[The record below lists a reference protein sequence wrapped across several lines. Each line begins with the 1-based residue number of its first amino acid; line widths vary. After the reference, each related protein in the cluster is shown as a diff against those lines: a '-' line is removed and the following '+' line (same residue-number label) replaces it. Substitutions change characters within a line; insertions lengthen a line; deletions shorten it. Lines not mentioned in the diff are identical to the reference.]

1 MIENPNILLTI
12 LMSVPLLG
20 ILFAAIS
27 KESPESAGSNVL
39 SVGILTVVSN
49 LIVLYITG
57 QTTADSTPALQLF
70 EKFEWLSTP
79 KIEFLFTIDSFS
91 LSLLAAVHLA
101 ILLGLIGVHN
111 NTYRQKTQVIFAL
124 LFLEMMTGY
133 LLAADLFSFYIF
145 FEAMLLPLFML
156 VGMLGDVHRQDILYR
171 FFLYNLL
178 GASLLFMALCILFNY
193 QNVNIQDISKAV
205 LSHNLEIIVWG
216 AIFIA
221 FLSRIPIW
229 PFHYWISSINVNIS
243 NPLVFIIANILPLT
257 GVYGLIRFFPLTAP
271 DIIEPYLLALEIISI
286 VTMVVIALIGFSNRD
301 IHYKIFSYMTV
312 YYILYLL
319 GALLPT
325 DALLSN
331 IGFSIFSW
339 LIIVAA
345 IEIIVAHLEKERQST
360 SLPERGILSN
370 LKCASFILSFF
381 ILAAVGLPLSSMF
394 LNNMF
399 IFAGLLTYNLKMA
412 LFILFA
418 IVLSSINL
426 LQHLFYLKY
435 SNNDSAENTNSI
447 SDIPPSVIVAL
458 SVAMALTIISFIN
471 PLWYM
476 E

>member
-1 MIENPNILLTI
+1 MIDNPNMLLTI

-20 ILFAAIS
+20 ILFSSIS
-27 KESPESAGSNVL
+27 KESPESNGANVL
-39 SVGILTVVSN
+39 SVGILTVISN
-49 LIVLYITG
+49 LIVLYIVG
-57 QTTADSTPALQLF
+57 QTINLSDSATPLL
-70 EKFEWLSTP
+70 ERFEWLNTP
-79 KIEFLFTIDSFS
+79 KIEFLFTIDQFS
-91 LSLLAAVHLA
+91 LSLLAAVHFA
-101 ILLGLIGVHN
+101 ILLGLIGVRN

-156 VGMLGDVHRQDILYR
+156 VGMMGDMHRQDILYR

-205 LSHNLEIIVWG
+205 LSHNLELIVWG

-229 PFHYWISSINVNIS
+229 PFHYWISSVNVNIS

-301 IHYKIFSYMTV
+301 IHYKIFSYMTI

-345 IEIIVAHLEKERQST
+345 IEIIVAHLERERQQTGT
-360 SLPERGILSN
+360 SERGILTN
-370 LKCASFILSFF
+370 LKKSSFILSFF
-381 ILAAVGLPLSSMF
+381 VLAAVGLPLSSMF

-418 IVLSSINL
+418 IVLSSISL

-435 SNNDSAENTNSI
+435 SETETAENVGSVN
-447 SDIPPSVIVAL
+447 DIPPSVVAAL
-458 SVAMALTIISFIN
+458 SAAMVLTIISFIN

>member
-1 MIENPNILLTI
+1 MIENNNILLTI
-12 LMSVPLLG
+12 LMTVPLLG
-20 ILFAAIS
+20 ILFASIS
-27 KESPESAGSNVL
+27 KENSINYGANVL
-39 SVGILTVVSN
+39 SVGILTIVSN
-49 LIVLYITG
+49 LIVLYIIG
-57 QTTADSTPALQLF
+57 QTMHDNGSTIQIT
-70 EKFEWLSTP
+70 EKFEWLNTP

-91 LSLLAAVHLA
+91 LPLLAAVHLA

-111 NTYRQKTQVIFAL
+111 NTYRQKTLVIFAL

-156 VGMLGDVHRQDILYR
+156 VGILGDVHRQDILHR

-193 QNVNIQDISKAV
+193 QNVTIQDINKAV
-205 LSHNLEIIVWG
+205 LNHNLEIIVWG

-229 PFHYWISSINVNIS
+229 PFHYWISSVNVHIS
-243 NPLVFIIANILPLT
+243 NPLVFIIANVLPLT

-271 DIIEPYLLALEIISI
+271 DIIEPYLIALETISI
-286 VTMVVIALIGFSNRD
+286 ITMVVIALIGFSNRD
-301 IHYKIFSYMTV
+301 IHYRIFSYMTV

-331 IGFSIFSW
+331 IGLSIFSW
-339 LIIVAA
+339 LIIVSA
-345 IEIIVAHLEKERQST
+345 IEIIVAHLERERQQT
-360 SLPERGILSN
+360 GVAEKGILSH
-370 LKCASFILSFF
+370 LKGASFILSFF

-418 IVLSSINL
+418 IVLSSISL
-426 LQHLFYLKY
+426 LQHLFYLKH
-435 SNNDSAENTNSI
+435 
-447 SDIPPSVIVAL
+447 SDIGLAESPATIDDIPSPVIVAL
-458 SVAMALTIISFIN
+458 SAAMLLTIISFIN